1 MGDYWAVEPADLL
14 GRLGS
19 GADGLR
25 QGEAE
30 RRLTGY
36 RENRIVED
44 SDESEAKLLLR
55 QFESR
60 PID

>member
-1 MGDYWAVEPADLL
+1 LNPPICWGASA
-14 GRLGS
+14 R

-36 RENRIVED
+36 RENRIFED